1 MVNDLREV
9 AMLMLFALFF
19 CGALLQIGYMLVCK
33 GQGQDVSGH
42 RLAFFFMANLSLICM
57 FPLWLFGRISLAVW
71 ISDLSV
77 VSINII
83 GWGLTYKRNRIGRVK
98 PEDKHGGVRAYTVY
112 YQGQPLGVVTKEEF
126 ERLTDLNL
134 LRKQQTVEL
143 IKHYAEEA
151 QRRGARVVLL
161 QNRERNQTLI
171 KVEEI

>member
-9 AMLMLFALFF
+9 TILMLFALFF

-33 GQGQDVSGH
+33 RRGQDVSGH
-42 RLAFFFMANLSLICM
+42 RFAFFFMANLWLICM
-57 FPLWLFGRISLAVW
+57 LPLWLFGRLSPSVW

-77 VSINII
+77 VLINLI
-83 GWGLTYKRNRIGRVK
+83 GWGLTFSRNRNVEVK
-98 PEDKHGGVRAYTVY
+98 QEDKRGGVRAYTAY
-112 YQGQPLGVVTKEEF
+112 YQGQPLGVVTKEGF
-126 ERLTDLNL
+126 GRLSELNL

-143 IKHYAEEA
+143 IEHYAEEA
-151 QRRGARVVLL
+151 QRQGTRVVLL